1 MILKE
6 STLAALENAPKREK
20 KANKEWMTE
29 EILELMTKRKA
40 AKNTPRYHII
50 DNEINVKIKAA
61 KENYYSGLCKTI
73 EDENKRNQSRN
84 MHDNIKT
91 VTGKRK
97 KKVTTGC
104 IKSKKGDLLFEKE
117 DIKTRWA
124 EYISDLFDDERPATP
139 SPGNLNGPP
148 ILRSEVEKAIKD
160 APIGKAP
167 GEDGISAEAIKLLED
182 FGTEKLTELFN
193 EVYDSGHIP
202 DDLLKSVYTT
212 LPKKPKATK
221 CEEHRTISLMPH
233 VMKIFLKIILERNK
247 ERINVEIGDEQFGFR
262 PGSGTREG
270 IFCING
276 IVQKYINVNKELYTC
291 FIDYSKAFDRIHH
304 QQLIDCLEKIGMD
317 GKDIRIIANL
327 YWMQKAAIRVGD
339 ELSDYTEI
347 KRGVRQGCVLSP
359 YLFNIYTEFIFREN
373 SDSQGAIIGGC
384 NISNLRYA
392 DDTMLLSEDK
402 EELTTMI
409 KNVKNSSRILD
420 LI

>member
-1 MILKE
+1 
-6 STLAALENAPKREK
+6 
-20 KANKEWMTE
+20 
-29 EILELMTKRKA
+29 
-40 AKNTPRYHII
+40 
-50 DNEINVKIKAA
+50 
-61 KENYYSGLCKTI
+61 
-73 EDENKRNQSRN
+73 
-84 MHDNIKT
+84 
-91 VTGKRK
+91 
-97 KKVTTGC
+97 
-104 IKSKKGDLLFEKE
+104 
-117 DIKTRWA
+117 
-124 EYISDLFDDERPATP
+124 
-139 SPGNLNGPP
+139 
-148 ILRSEVEKAIKD
+148 
-160 APIGKAP
+160 
-167 GEDGISAEAIKLLED
+167 
-182 FGTEKLTELFN
+182 
-193 EVYDSGHIP
+193 
-202 DDLLKSVYTT
+202 
-212 LPKKPKATK
+212 
-221 CEEHRTISLMPH
+221 MPH

-373 SDSQGAIIGGC
+373 SDSQGALIGGR

-392 DDTMLLSEDK
+392 DDTVLLSEDK

-409 KNVKNSSRILD
+409 KHVKDSSGILD